1 MLKRLF
7 RLEKRSGY
15 IPNGDGFWTGFNAMR
30 TGVGNP
36 ESIATVYACVSAISE
51 TIASL
56 PLHLYKRGDD
66 MQRATDHPLYDVL
79 HTQSNPYQTALEF
92 RESMQA
98 AVLLTGNAYAKIER
112 DGNGQ
117 VVALHPLAN
126 VTVQTTATTI
136 RYEYTNNQGVT
147 HRLLPHE
154 ILHLKNRASNANPFL
169 GVSPIQASRETIDMA
184 HAERE
189 HGRST
194 FSNGGKLSGILK
206 FPQKLKDDQRKAL
219 QSSWDSQHAG
229 AANAG
234 KTAILEGGV
243 EYQTVSMSMQDAEYL
258 ASRQFSVEEIARLF
272 RVPPTVIGDLK
283 HGNYSNSVEMNRTFV
298 TMTLSRHLLMWE
310 QAISTQLL
318 TPAGRKIYRAKH
330 SVEGLLRGD
339 SKNRAEFY
347 QLGID
352 AGWMLPSDARALED
366 MPMIDGLDERGL
378 NNDDL

>member
-1 MLKRLF
+1 MLRRLF
-7 RLEKRSGY
+7 KLEKRTNPM
-15 IPNGDGFWTGFNAMR
+15 PNGDGYWAGWEAAR
-30 TGVGNP
+30 SGVGNP
-36 ESIATVYACVSAISE
+36 ESIAAVYACVSAISE

-56 PLHLYKRGDD
+56 PLHLYRRGND
-66 MQRATDHPLYDVL
+66 MQRATEHPLYNVL
-79 HTQSNPYQTALEF
+79 HTQANEYQTALEF

-98 AVLLTGNAYAKIER
+98 AVLLTGNAYARIER

-117 VVALHPLAN
+117 VIALHPLGN
-126 VTVQTTATTI
+126 VTVQTTGSSL
-136 RYEYTNNQGVT
+136 RYEYTDRHGLL

-154 ILHLKNRASNANPFL
+154 ILHLRNRASTANPYL
-169 GVSPIQASRETIDMA
+169 GVSPIQASRETVDMA

-194 FSNGGKLSGILK
+194 FTNGGKLSGILK
-206 FPQKLKDDQRKAL
+206 FPQKLKDEQRKAL
-219 QSSWDSQHAG
+219 QQSWDSQHAG

-234 KTAILEGGV
+234 RTAILEGGV

-298 TMTLSRHLLMWE
+298 TMSLSRHLLMWE

-318 TPAGRKIYRAKH
+318 TETGRKIFRAKH

-339 SKNRAEFY
+339 SKTRAEFY

-352 AGWMLPSDARALED
+352 AGWLLPSDARELED
-366 MPMIDGLDERGL
+366 MPHIEGL
-378 NNDDL
+378 NDRSIGHEQS